1 MKKYVISLNFGNA
14 GKYTLTG
21 SDADASFH
29 PSAAITGDN
38 VETMVSGKTVK
49 LSGDN
54 KYHITRARLVST
66 GAPGLKAGSGVAA
79 SLDCT
84 VSVVSGGSVS
94 GEPIAEFKLVM
105 NEWNE
110 WEEKAIFIPREADDR
125 KGQIVVKT
133 SSTLY
138 VHDFN
143 VQSDYVDHD
152 VFPTL
157 ELEIEGDFLVAGDT
171 NV

>member
-1 MKKYVISLNFGNA
+1 M
-14 GKYTLTG
+14 
-21 SDADASFH
+21 
-29 PSAAITGDN
+29 
-38 VETMVSGKTVK
+38 
-49 LSGDN
+49 
-54 KYHITRARLVST
+54 
-66 GAPGLKAGSGVAA
+66 
-79 SLDCT
+79 
-84 VSVVSGGSVS
+84 SGGSVS

-143 VQSDYVDHD
+143 VQSDYVDQD

-157 ELEIEGDFLVAGDT
+157 ELEIEDDFLVAGDT
-171 NV
+171 KV